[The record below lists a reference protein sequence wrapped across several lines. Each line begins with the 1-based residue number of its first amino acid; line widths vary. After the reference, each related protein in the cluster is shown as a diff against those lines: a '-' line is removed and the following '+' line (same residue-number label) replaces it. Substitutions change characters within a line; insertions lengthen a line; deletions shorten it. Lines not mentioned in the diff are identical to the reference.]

1 MLKFVLLSLI
11 TFLIAIGLLVP
22 LSSVYFSIMIPF
34 VSAVAGLS
42 ILNKTE
48 DPDSGEGFLTAMI
61 MGIATLASAG
71 LLFLSSGIGG
81 VFFSLIAVIA
91 LLPFLI
97 LSWFIFSDLN
107 HEDNKTKIKDSGM
120 LGVDRFS
127 DRLSLV
133 KTILWGSILGISL
146 SLIMSIISP
155 ANFDSRIFDPLFLK
169 LETYEENEFLNQ
181 REKNI
186 FNSIK
191 DGNSRYEIDDYK
203 TLIKINQN
211 KEVYKNT
218 LASLEKKAEEDRIKN
233 QAAIKASK
241 ERLDRVRSKDGVYSK
256 QSAFS
261 KCKSELRS
269 KTNSGYYMNY
279 TASRQK
285 SMMES
290 DLSYCMSRYGY

>member
-1 MLKFVLLSLI
+1 MLKFVFLSLI
-11 TFLIAIGLLVP
+11 TFLITIGLLLP
-22 LSSVYFSIMIPF
+22 LTSVYFSIMIPLF
-34 VSAVAGLS
+34 SAVVGLS
-42 ILNKTE
+42 VLNKIE

-61 MGIATLASAG
+61 MGVAMLASAG
-71 LLFLSSGIGG
+71 LLFLTSGIGG

-91 LLPFLI
+91 LLPFLVM
-97 LSWFIFSDLN
+97 SWFIFSDLG
-107 HEDNKTKIKDSGM
+107 HEESKTKIKDKGM
-120 LGVDRFS
+120 FGVDRFS
-127 DRLSLV
+127 NRLSLV
-133 KTILWGSILGISL
+133 KTILWGSILGMSL
-146 SLIMSIISP
+146 SLMMAIISP
-155 ANFDSRIFDPLFLK
+155 GNFDSRIFDPVFLK
-169 LETYEENEFLNQ
+169 LESYGENEFLNQ

-203 TLIKINQN
+203 TLVKINQN

-233 QAAIKASK
+233 QAAIKAR
-241 ERLDRVRSKDGVYSK
+241 EDRLQRVRSKDGVFSE
-256 QSAFS
+256 QGAFN
-261 KCKSELRS
+261 KCSSELRS

-279 TASRQK
+279 SQSRQK

>member
-11 TFLIAIGLLVP
+11 TFLITVGLLVP
-22 LSSVYFSIMIPF
+22 LTSVYFSIMIPCF
-34 VSAVAGLS
+34 SAVVGLS
-42 ILNKTE
+42 VLNKIE

-61 MGIATLASAG
+61 MGVAILASAG

-91 LLPFLI
+91 LLPFLVM
-97 LSWFIFSDLN
+97 SWFIFSDLG
-107 HEDNKTKIKDSGM
+107 HEESKTKIKDKGM

-127 DRLSLV
+127 NRLSLV
-133 KTILWGSILGISL
+133 KTILWGSILGMSL
-146 SLIMSIISP
+146 SLMMGIISP
-155 ANFDSRIFDPLFLK
+155 GNFDSRIFDPVFLK
-169 LETYEENEFLNQ
+169 LESYGENEFLNQ

-191 DGNSRYEIDDYK
+191 DGNSKYEIDDYK
-203 TLIKINQN
+203 TLVKINQN

-218 LASLEKKAEEDRIKN
+218 LTSLEKKAEEDRIKN
-233 QAAIKASK
+233 QAAIKAS
-241 ERLDRVRSKDGVYSK
+241 EDRLQRVRSNDGVYSR
-256 QSAFS
+256 QGAFS
-261 KCKSELRS
+261 KCSSEIRS

>member
-1 MLKFVLLSLI
+1 MLKFVFLSLI
-11 TFLIAIGLLVP
+11 TFIITVGLLVP
-22 LSSVYFSIMIPF
+22 LTSVYFSIMIPIF
-34 VSAVAGLS
+34 SAVVGLS
-42 ILNKTE
+42 ILNKTDE
-48 DPDSGEGFLTAMI
+48 PDSSGVLIPII
-61 MGIATLASAG
+61 MGVAILASAG

-91 LLPFLI
+91 LLPFLFM
-97 LSWFIFSDLN
+97 SWFIFTDLN
-107 HEDNKTKIKDSGM
+107 HEESKTKIKDRGM

-127 DRLSLV
+127 NRLSLV
-133 KTILWGSILGISL
+133 KTILWGSILGMSL
-146 SLIMSIISP
+146 SLMMGIISP
-155 ANFDSRIFDPLFLK
+155 GNFDSRIFDPVFLK
-169 LETYEENEFLNQ
+169 LESYGENEFLNQ

-203 TLIKINQN
+203 TLVKINQN

-218 LASLEKKAEEDRIKN
+218 LTSLEKKAEEDRIKN
-233 QAAIKASK
+233 QAAIKAS
-241 ERLDRVRSKDGVYSK
+241 EDRLQRVRSNDGVYSR
-256 QSAFS
+256 QGAFS
-261 KCKSELRS
+261 KCSSEIRS

>member
-1 MLKFVLLSLI
+1 MLKFVFLSLI
-11 TFLIAIGLLVP
+11 TFLITIGLLLP
-22 LSSVYFSIMIPF
+22 LTSVYFSIMIPF
-34 VSAVAGLS
+34 VSALVGLS
-42 ILNKTE
+42 ILNKIE
-48 DPDSGEGFLTAMI
+48 DPDAGEGFLTAMI
-61 MGIATLASAG
+61 MGMALLSSAG

-91 LLPFLI
+91 LLPFLFI
-97 LSWFIFSDLN
+97 FWFIFSDLG
-107 HEDNKTKIKDSGM
+107 HEEKTKIKDSGM

-133 KTILWGSILGISL
+133 KTILWGSILGMSL
-146 SLIMSIISP
+146 SLMMAIISP
-155 ANFDSRIFDPLFLK
+155 GNFDSRIFDPVFLK
-169 LETYEENEFLNQ
+169 LESYGENEFLNQ

-203 TLIKINQN
+203 TLVKINQN

-233 QAAIKASK
+233 QAAIKAS
-241 ERLDRVRSKDGVYSK
+241 EDRLQRVRSNDGVYSR
-256 QSAFS
+256 QGAFS
-261 KCKSELRS
+261 KCSSEIRS